1 MSANQTIAAGGT
13 GAATGGAVPG
23 ATFAVILSLS
33 FCHLLNDMMQ
43 SLVPAIFPLLKADY
57 GLSFAQIGM
66 ISLAFQV
73 TASLFQ
79 PAVGF
84 YTDKNPQP
92 FSLAIGMGS
101 TLCGLLLMSQATSY
115 PVILMAAALI
125 GLGSAVFHPEAS
137 RVARL
142 ASGGRYGLA
151 QSLFQ
156 VGGNAGT
163 ATGPLLA
170 AFIVVPAGQR
180 SIVWFSAIAMLG
192 MVVLFQIGRWY
203 AGRRAAM
210 PQGSRAKAAVSTA
223 LPLPRRQIGIAIAV
237 LIALLFSK
245 NVYSASM
252 GSYYTFYLIDR
263 FGMAVQNAQLLLFV
277 YLGAVVLGTLLGG
290 MVGDKV
296 GRVPVMWFSILGAL
310 PFTLALPYLNLFW
323 TVSFSI
329 IIAMI
334 MASAFS
340 AILVYAQ
347 ELLPGRVGMV
357 AGIFFGFSFG
367 LGGLGAAAL
376 GALADVTSIATV
388 YHVCAFLPLLG
399 LATAFLPRLQP
410 KASLPA

>member
-1 MSANQTIAAGGT
+1 MAGSPAA
-13 GAATGGAVPG
+13 AASTT
-23 ATFAVILSLS
+23 TFAVILSLS

-43 SLVPAIFPLLKADY
+43 SLVPAIFPVLKADY
-57 GLSFAQIGM
+57 GLNFAQVGL
-66 ISLAFQV
+66 ISMAFQV

-79 PAVGF
+79 PLVGF
-84 YTDKNPQP
+84 YTDKNPKP

-101 TLCGLLLMSQATSY
+101 TLLGLLLMSQAGSY
-115 PVILMAAALI
+115 PVILIAASLI

-137 RVARL
+137 RVARM

-163 ATGPLLA
+163 ACGPLLA
-170 AFIVVPAGQR
+170 AFIVVPNGQR
-180 SIVWFSAIAMLG
+180 SILWFSAVALLG
-192 MVVLFQIGRWY
+192 MLVLFQVGRWY
-203 AGRRAAM
+203 AARRAEGRVA
-210 PQGSRAKAAVSTA
+210 GGKARAAAASTTT
-223 LPLPRRQIGIAIAV
+223 LPLPRRQVGIAIGV
-237 LIALLFSK
+237 LIMLLFSK

-263 FGMAVQNAQLLLFV
+263 FGMGVQNAQLLLFV
-277 YLGAVVLGTLLGG
+277 YLGAVVVGTLLGG
-290 MVGDKV
+290 LVGDRV

-310 PFTLALPYLNLFW
+310 PFTLALPYLDLGW
-323 TVSFSI
+323 TVVFSVL
-329 IIAMI
+329 IAMI

-376 GALADVTSIATV
+376 GQLADVTSIGTV
-388 YHVCAFLPLLG
+388 YQVCSFLPLLG
-399 LATAFLPRLQP
+399 LATALLPRLGR
-410 KASLPA
+410 A